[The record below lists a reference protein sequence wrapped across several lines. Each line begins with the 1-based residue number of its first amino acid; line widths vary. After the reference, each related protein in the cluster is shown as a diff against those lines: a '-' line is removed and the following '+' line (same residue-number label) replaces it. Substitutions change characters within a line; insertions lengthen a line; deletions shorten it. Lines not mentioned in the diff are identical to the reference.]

1 VLKSKVRK
9 IHKIR
14 TYKMRKINSCLKSV
28 SEIRTFYL
36 QNTNF
41 SFIMESER
49 EVICMNKKT
58 LALTKE
64 QYTEIIETIR
74 TGFLSSR
81 PNNKIATALVLEAN
95 LGIRISDIVQT
106 TDKNGNKRDGL
117 KLKDIVKDGGRYR
130 LNIVEQKT
138 QKERTFTVPTE
149 IYNYIKQ
156 YCIDNEI
163 KSTEPIF
170 TVSERAV
177 QKHLK
182 LVCDYLGY
190 EGIGTH
196 SFRKFFATNIYKDN
210 NYNILLVQELLQ
222 HSSPTITQRYIGI
235 STKELETALQ
245 KNINL
250 L

>member
-1 VLKSKVRK
+1 MSDGKQKVGG
-9 IHKIR
+9 
-14 TYKMRKINSCLKSV
+14 
-28 SEIRTFYL
+28 
-36 QNTNF
+36 
-41 SFIMESER
+41 
-49 EVICMNKKT
+49 NKKT

-74 TGFLSSR
+74 SGFLGSR
-81 PNNKIATALVLEAN
+81 PNHKIATALVLEAN

-106 TDKNGNKRDGL
+106 VNKDGTKREGL
-117 KLKDIVKDGGRYR
+117 KLKDIVKDGNRYR
-130 LNIVEQKT
+130 LNICEKKT
-138 QKERTFTVPTE
+138 GKSRNFTVPVE

-156 YCIDNEI
+156 YCVDNEI
-163 KSTEPIF
+163 KSHEPIF
-170 TVSERAV
+170 PITERAV

-196 SFRKFFATNIYKDN
+196 SFRKFFATNIYLEN
-210 NYNILLVQELLQ
+210 NYNVILVQELLQ
-222 HSSPTITQRYIGI
+222 HSDPKITQRYIGI
-235 STKELETALQ
+235 SSRDLEEALQ